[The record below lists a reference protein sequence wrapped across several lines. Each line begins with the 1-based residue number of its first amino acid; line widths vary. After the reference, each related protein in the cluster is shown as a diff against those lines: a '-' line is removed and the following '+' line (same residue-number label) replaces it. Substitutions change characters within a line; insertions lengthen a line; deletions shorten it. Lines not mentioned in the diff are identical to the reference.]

1 MINQATMDFALRH
14 RCESPVKLALGA
26 RPAPGVDLAAALRQV
41 AGWQAARRKLPS
53 WAAMDGIVYPPHIA
67 MEQCSSEHTARYKA
81 EVAAR
86 LLGDADANGVMYD
99 LTGGF
104 GADFS
109 FLSRLFGRAVYIER
123 QEELAEVARHNF
135 AVLGIKNAEVRCSTA
150 AETLHSIGHATM
162 IYLDPARRDTH
173 GGRTFALADC
183 TPDVLAMM
191 GELRGKADLL
201 MLKLSPMLDWHEVAR
216 QLGGISEL
224 HIVSVRNECKEIV
237 AALLSPASAG
247 MSGDEIGENNATAV
261 HCVNDGSE
269 FVFIAADAS
278 QRDAR
283 QGCAVV
289 AEIAAGDFLYVPNAS
304 VMKAGCF
311 GEIASRYG
319 MTQVSANS
327 HLFVSPHFTGN
338 FPGRV
343 FLINAISSM
352 NRRELRKALGGISCA
367 NVAVRNFPLT
377 AERLRRRL
385 GLSDGGDDY
394 LFATTDCDGR
404 HIVLLCRKA
413 TPPDGGAAG
422 T

>member
-1 MINQATMDFALRH
+1 MKHLLWRALLGFVILPTMT
-14 RCESPVKLALGA
+14 
-26 RPAPGVDLAAALRQV
+26 
-41 AGWQAARRKLPS
+41 QAADLPQTLPVDTAVRIGTLDNGLKYTPITATNRDAQFIETK
-53 WAAMDGIVYPPHIA
+53 AASIEDIG
-67 MEQCSSEHTARYKA
+67 
-81 EVAAR
+81 
-86 LLGDADANGVMYD
+86 
-99 LTGGF
+99 
-104 GADFS
+104 
-109 FLSRLFGRAVYIER
+109 RLFNIPLYKLGVGKQTYASNVQAAIEYMQR
-123 QEELAEVARHNF
+123 TLSPIVSAYEQEDTYKLLVPGEQARG
-135 AVLGIKNAEVRCSTA
+135 LQ
-150 AETLHSIGHATM
+150 L
-162 IYLDPARRDTH
+162 RRN
-173 GGRTFALADC
+173 
-183 TPDVLAMM
+183 MM